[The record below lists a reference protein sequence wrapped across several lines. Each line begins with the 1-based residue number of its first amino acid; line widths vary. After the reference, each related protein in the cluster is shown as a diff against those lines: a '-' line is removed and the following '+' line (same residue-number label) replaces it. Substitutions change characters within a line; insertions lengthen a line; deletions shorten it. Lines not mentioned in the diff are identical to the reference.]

1 MRLTPLEIRK
11 QAFSRRR
18 LGGVD
23 PEEVQ
28 DFLNLV
34 ATELEEIVRENAH
47 LREQIEI
54 ANSEIH
60 EFKDMEATLRKTL
73 VKAEQMSSESKH
85 HAAQESEHIL
95 LEAQERAER
104 VLGDARNRLG
114 LLTEEIEELQTKKDV
129 FLNRFRSLVKRQLDL
144 LEEHRP
150 DYDEVGD
157 LVDEAKD
164 AIERHNRPVGRPAG
178 TAADSDADAEE
189 DDLAFTDAE
198 PVSDE
203 DPTIVEYE
211 PTVIEDER

>member
-11 QAFSRRR
+11 QAFARRR

-34 ATELEEIVRENAH
+34 ATELEELVRENAH
-47 LREQIEI
+47 LREQIDS
-54 ANSEIH
+54 ANAEIH

-73 VKAEQMSSESKH
+73 VKAEQMSTESKDT
-85 HAAQESEHIL
+85 AERESEHIL

-129 FLNRFRSLVKRQLDL
+129 FLNRFRSLVQRQLDL

-150 DYDEVGD
+150 DFDEVGE

-164 AIERHNRPVGRPAG
+164 AIDRHGRPVGG
-178 TAADSDADAEE
+178 ADDPDDDASEE
-189 DDLAFTDAE
+189 EENDLAFTDAE

>member
-1 MRLTPLEIRK
+1 MRLTPLEVRK
-11 QAFSRRR
+11 QAFARRR

-47 LREQIEI
+47 LREQIEE

-60 EFKDMEATLRKTL
+60 EFKDMEAMLRKTL
-73 VKAEQMSSESKH
+73 VKAEQMSSESKVN
-85 HAAQESEHIL
+85 AAQGSEHIL

-129 FLNRFRSLVKRQLDL
+129 FLNRFRSLVTRQLDL

-150 DYDEVGD
+150 DFDEVDG
-157 LVDEAKD
+157 LVNDAKD
-164 AIERHNRPVGRPAG
+164 AIDEHNRPVGL
-178 TAADSDADAEE
+178 AADRDDEDEVEE
-189 DDLAFTDAE
+189 DGDGLAFTDAE
-198 PVSDE
+198 PVAEE

-211 PTVIEDER
+211 PTAIEDER